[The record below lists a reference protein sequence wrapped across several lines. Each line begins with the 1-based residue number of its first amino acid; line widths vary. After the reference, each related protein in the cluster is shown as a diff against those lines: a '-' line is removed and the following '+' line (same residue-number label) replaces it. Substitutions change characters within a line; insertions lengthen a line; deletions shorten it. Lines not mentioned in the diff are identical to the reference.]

1 MFVPKKDKGLRLY
14 VDYRRLNKVTI
25 KNRTPLPLISK
36 TLDRLRRSKRFTK
49 LDLKDTYYR
58 LRIREGDK

>member
-1 MFVPKKDKGLRLY
+1 MFVPKKDRGLRLY
-14 VDYRRLNKVTI
+14 VDYRKLNKVII

-36 TLDRLRRSKRFTK
+36 ILDCLRRSKRFTK

-58 LRIREGDK
+58 LGIREGDK